1 MQRDVRHRI
10 CFAVFL
16 LTLITLPSMLLAA
29 SALPAQIQAQIDG
42 AAAEARS
49 LARQESILAR
59 NLNIGDLA
67 AADSRLT
74 HRRTEAVLSGVVI
87 AVIAARPAL
96 APDVIAAAVAAAPEF
111 RDSVVEN
118 ATTAF
123 PGFAGVIQAG
133 LGMAQPSAALQTS
146 RPAVSSFVP
155 APRRAPLQQA
165 QLDLPRPP
173 SADTR
178 SSASTT
184 PSEIYDPWEGFNRGV
199 FAFNDVFD
207 RILFKPLAQVYG
219 FLMPDFFKD
228 NIRNAFR
235 NFNAPVVLANDLLQF
250 EGGNAMVTTS
260 RFIVNSTV
268 GILGLFE
275 IADGWGLEPHPA
287 DFGQTL
293 YSYGSGP
300 GPYLVLPLLGPS
312 TVRDGTGTLVDIFLH
327 PRTYLLGTYPNIGL
341 TGGNALVRRENL
353 IVPLDDLRENSLDY
367 YAALRSAYFQDRAAD
382 LSGGKAPA
390 NKNLDEMFD
399 QAE

>member
-1 MQRDVRHRI
+1 MQRDVRHCIR
-10 CFAVFL
+10 FAIFL

-29 SALPAQIQAQIDG
+29 SALPAQIQSQIDA

-59 NLNIGDLA
+59 NLNVGDLA

-111 RDSVVEN
+111 RDSVVKN
-118 ATTAF
+118 ATRAF

-133 LGMAQPSAALQTS
+133 LGTALPSAA
-146 RPAVSSFVP
+146 SSFVP
-155 APRRAPLQQA
+155 ARRRAPLQQA

-173 SADTR
+173 PADTR
-178 SSASTT
+178 SSVNTT
-184 PSEIYDPWEGFNRGV
+184 ASEIYDPWEGFNRSV

-228 NIRNAFR
+228 NIRNAFS

-250 EGGNAMVTTS
+250 EGGNAMVTSS

-268 GILGLFE
+268 GLLGLFE

-300 GPYLVLPLLGPS
+300 GPYLILPFLGPS

-327 PRTYLLGTYPNIGL
+327 PRTYLLGTYPNVGL
-341 TGGNALVRRENL
+341 TGGALVRRENL
-353 IVPLDDLRENSLDY
+353 IVALDDLRENSIDF

-382 LSGGKAPA
+382 LSGGKTPD
-390 NKNLDEMFD
+390 NMNLDQMFD

>member
-1 MQRDVRHRI
+1 MQRDVRHCIR
-10 CFAVFL
+10 FAIFL

-29 SALPAQIQAQIDG
+29 SALPAQIQSQIDA

-59 NLNIGDLA
+59 NLNVGDLA

-111 RDSVVEN
+111 RDSVVKN
-118 ATTAF
+118 ATRAF

-133 LGMAQPSAALQTS
+133 LGTALPSAA
-146 RPAVSSFVP
+146 SSFVP
-155 APRRAPLQQA
+155 ARRRAPLQQA

-173 SADTR
+173 PADTR
-178 SSASTT
+178 SSVNTT
-184 PSEIYDPWEGFNRGV
+184 ASEIYDPWEGFNRSV

-228 NIRNAFR
+228 NIRNAFS

-250 EGGNAMVTTS
+250 EGGNAMVTSS

-268 GILGLFE
+268 GLLGLFE

-300 GPYLVLPLLGPS
+300 GPYLILPFLGPS

-327 PRTYLLGTYPNIGL
+327 PRTYLLGTYPNVGL
-341 TGGNALVRRENL
+341 TGGSALVRRENL
-353 IVPLDDLRENSLDY
+353 IVPLDDLRENSIDF

-382 LSGGKAPA
+382 LSGGKTPD
-390 NKNLDEMFD
+390 NMNLDQMFD